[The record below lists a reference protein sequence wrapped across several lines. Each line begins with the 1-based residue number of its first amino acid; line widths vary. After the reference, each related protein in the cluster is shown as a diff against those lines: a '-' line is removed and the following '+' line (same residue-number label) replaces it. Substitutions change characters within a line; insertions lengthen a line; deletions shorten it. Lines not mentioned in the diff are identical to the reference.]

1 MDKYVALEK
10 RIKAI
15 EQRNVRVESDKAW
28 ETSLIRKAL
37 IALLTYLTITLFFIS
52 INTPSPLINAIVPTL
67 GFLLSTLSLSL
78 FRKIWEK
85 NRK

>member
-1 MDKYVALEK
+1 MNKILQIEK
-10 RIKAI
+10 RINAI
-15 EQRNVRVESDKAW
+15 ELRNYRVEKDKAW
-28 ETSLIRKAL
+28 ETSLTRKTM

-52 INTPSPLINAIVPTL
+52 IDTPQPLINSIVPTL